1 MEVII
6 VYKQEFEDKINDLVD
21 ILFSKKYFGFED
33 YAVDYAEKIYSFIEN
48 NIDKPINRNT
58 PETFQKFGKKFL
70 RYKANNHTFW
80 YIFFDQRDNQFLI
93 NHVLNNHSQDF
104 PDLI

>member
-1 MEVII
+1 MGKI
-6 VYKQEFEDKINDLVD
+6 VVFSNNVESDLKKLVD
-21 ILFSKKYFGFED
+21 ILHEKIYFGFKNDAKLYVQEIVLFVINND
-33 YAVDYAEKIYSFIEN
+33 FKINVRS
-48 NIDKPINRNT
+48 T
-58 PETFQKFGKKFL
+58 PKKLQKFGKKFL